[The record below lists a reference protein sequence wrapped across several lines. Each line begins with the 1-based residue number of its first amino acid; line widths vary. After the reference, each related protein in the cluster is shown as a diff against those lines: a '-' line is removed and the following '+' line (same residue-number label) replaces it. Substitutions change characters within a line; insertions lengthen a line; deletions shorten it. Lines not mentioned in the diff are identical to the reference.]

1 MIFSFDNG
9 TLQFK
14 TTDREKFAEFV
25 SSNGLT
31 KDDLKRYL
39 QKIPVIKYYNVF
51 RADDCTG
58 LKFPE
63 AVGNKKVNPA
73 NVLFLKADV
82 NYTELF
88 MQGGETLIVSK
99 TLKEL
104 EKQFI
109 PFNFFRTHKSFMVNL
124 NYVIGYQIHEGLL
137 VKLDG
142 EYNVNL
148 SRRRKEDFLKSFHN
162 FPNN

>member
-1 MIFSFDNG
+1 MLPNKPYFFISP
-9 TLQFK
+9 LQPFLCNK
-14 TTDREKFAEFV
+14 CPANKW
-25 SSNGLT
+25 
-31 KDDLKRYL
+31 YL
-39 QKIPVIKYYNVF
+39 FQITILIMLLQNSI
-51 RADDCTG
+51 CTSTIR
-58 LKFPE
+58 L
-63 AVGNKKVNPA
+63 AGNKKVNPA

-88 MQGGETLIVSK
+88 MQGGKTLIVPK

-104 EKQFI
+104 EKRFI

-142 EYNVNL
+142 EFNVNL

-162 FPNN
+162 FPKN

>member
-1 MIFSFDNG
+1 MQ
-9 TLQFK
+9 LQNPIR
-14 TTDREKFAEFV
+14 TSTIC
-25 SSNGLT
+25 LT
-31 KDDLKRYL
+31 
-39 QKIPVIKYYNVF
+39 
-51 RADDCTG
+51 
-58 LKFPE
+58 
-63 AVGNKKVNPA
+63 GNKKVNPA
-73 NVLFLKADV
+73 DVLFLKADV

-109 PFNFFRTHKSFMVNL
+109 PFDFFRTHKSFMVNL

-162 FPNN
+162 FPKN